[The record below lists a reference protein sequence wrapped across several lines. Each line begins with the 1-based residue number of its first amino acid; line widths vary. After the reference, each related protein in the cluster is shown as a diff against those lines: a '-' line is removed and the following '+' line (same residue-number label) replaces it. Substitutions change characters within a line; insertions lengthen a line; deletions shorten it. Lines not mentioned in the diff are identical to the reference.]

1 MSAFAPGSAILA
13 RRMLTQKAQEAHYPG
28 CIVIA
33 DIEYPVTVHVGSIE
47 YEQLDDGGGAKL
59 IQRFTCSVRKELMET
74 QPPRQQVL
82 LFQELSFQV
91 GKVEGQ
97 SPAEPVWVIHA
108 HRLPKKPGT

>member
-1 MSAFAPGSAILA
+1 MSSFAPGAAIVA
-13 RRMLTQKAQEAHYPG
+13 RRQLTQQALEAHYAG

-33 DIEYPVTVHVGSIE
+33 EIEYPVSVHVGSIE

-59 IQRFTCSVRKELMET
+59 IQRFTCSLRKELLET
-74 QPPRQQVL
+74 APVRQQVL
-82 LFQELSFQV
+82 MFQELAFLI

-108 HRLPKKPGT
+108 HRLPKKPGA